1 MKLKK
6 ILLGLTLLSASAAVY
21 AEGEKIRFTFDN
33 KEIVVALED
42 NSGAESL
49 LKQLPLTLKFEDY
62 SSTEKISYPPEKL
75 DISRAPK
82 SCTPKRGDLTYYSPW
97 GNLAFFYRDFRH
109 SNGLVPLGRIES
121 GIEALEELDRAASVK
136 IEKVT
141 D

>member
-6 ILLGLTLLSASAAVY
+6 ILLGMALLFTSAAAY
-21 AEGEKIRFTFDN
+21 AEGEKIKFTFDD
-33 KEIVVALED
+33 KEIIVILEN

-62 SSTEKISYPPEKL
+62 NNTEKISYPPEKL

-121 GIEALEELDRAASVK
+121 GIEVLDDLDKATSVK
-136 IEKVT
+136 IEKVIE
-141 D
+141 

>member
-6 ILLGLTLLSASAAVY
+6 ILLGLILLSASASAF
-21 AEGEKIRFTFDN
+21 AEGERVKFIFDD
-33 KEIVVALED
+33 KEIIVVLED

-82 SCTPKRGDLTYYSPW
+82 SCTPKRGDLAYYSPW
-97 GNLAFFYRDFRH
+97 GNLAFFYRDFRY
-109 SNGLVPLGRIES
+109 SNGLVPLGRIET

-136 IEKVT
+136 VEKIT